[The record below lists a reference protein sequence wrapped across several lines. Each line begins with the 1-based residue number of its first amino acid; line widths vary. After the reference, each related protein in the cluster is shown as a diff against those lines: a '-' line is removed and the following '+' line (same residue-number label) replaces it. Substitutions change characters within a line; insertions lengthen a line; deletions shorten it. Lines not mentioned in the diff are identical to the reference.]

1 MNTAADLAVKGV
13 FVFFALLAVFG
24 AVLAVHSSRVIR
36 GVSGL
41 AICSVGLA
49 GLFYFL
55 RSPFVAL
62 MEILIYIGAV
72 CVTIVFA
79 VMLAEPDETVADERR
94 DAARPGAALWTG
106 AAALAALS
114 LFAGLWLLAARHPW
128 AAPAE
133 RVNDGSVRELGIALL
148 GRYGLA
154 FEMISLLLLV
164 AILGALAVARAGRR
178 SAQ

>member
-1 MNTAADLAVKGV
+1 MTGFAGIAILIIFGLFVLMSLLGAFIAVY
-13 FVFFALLAVFG
+13 
-24 AVLAVHSSRVIR
+24 SSRVIR

-55 RSPFVAL
+55 RSPFIAL

-79 VMLAEPDETVADERR
+79 IMLAEPEETIAQEKADEH
-94 DAARPGAALWTG
+94 RPGAVFWTLLG
-106 AAALAALS
+106 TLASMGLFGALA
-114 LFAGLWLLAARHPW
+114 WLGTTHKWVPAAQQ
-128 AAPAE
+128 
-133 RVNDGSVRELGIALL
+133 VNDGSVKELGVSLL
-148 GRYGLA
+148 TTYSLA
-154 FEMISLLLLV
+154 FELISLVLLV
-164 AILGALAVARAGRR
+164 GILGALAIARGGRK